1 MTRLGP
7 VNHPAFSLVHFA
19 GPGQHQFAAGDKGV
33 GNVAPRSVIALRVIP
48 CGGLRFALCKDAG
61 VMVINDPS

>member
-33 GNVAPRSVIALRVIP
+33 GNVAPPECYSPSRNTLRWTEVRASARM
-48 CGGLRFALCKDAG
+48 LA
-61 VMVINDPS
+61 